1 MKVEE
6 LCKAFCSGLA
16 LRPVPIGFAVKTP
29 FEAPDGDAIGF
40 YLRRS
45 ADAPS
50 HLRFEDDGG
59 TIAALE
65 EDGVSLEAES
75 RFEAFKTLLKQYHA
89 YYDESTYSIYTDY
102 IPEKRI
108 PTNFAKFTALL
119 LRLHDLRLYTRDRVE
134 KVFKDDVR
142 SLVNEYFEHK
152 VEIFEDETPSEVLTD
167 YVADF
172 VLRARTGETL
182 AVYAASTEIKALEAL
197 LLWQELGRRNVKS
210 VKSMALFDRASP
222 PFIRKRTLSRL
233 INSEVLLGTM
243 DGTRWEIARKIANS
257 LKVELPQLHN

>member
-6 LCKAFCSGLA
+6 LCKALCSGLA

-45 ADAPS
+45 ADTPS

-59 TIAALE
+59 TIASLE
-65 EDGVSLEAES
+65 EDGVSLETES
-75 RFEAFKTLLKQYHA
+75 RFEAFKMLLEQYHA
-89 YYDESTYSIYTDY
+89 HYDEMTYSIYTDY

-108 PTNFAKFTALL
+108 PANFAKFTALL
-119 LRLHDLRLYTRDRVE
+119 LRLHDLRLYTKDRVE

-142 SLVNEYFEHK
+142 VLINEYFENK
-152 VEIFEDETPSEVLTD
+152 VEIFEDVTPSEILTD

-197 LLWQELGRRNVKS
+197 LLWQELGRRDVKS

-243 DGTRWEIARKIANS
+243 DGTQWEVARKMANS
-257 LKVELPQLHN
+257 LKVELPQLPN